1 MGIIYF
7 IEIVYEYRAAYHQ
20 RGGQHSGPKGGP
32 ECILAIYF
40 VYKAIFLQ
48 KAVKIMQ
55 RYKAELFSIHYWSNH
70 GVQPGQQ
77 SGPDWYYAIISNILD
92 QIFDTNFIWFL
103 KYYFESNSLLT
114 NHHWSSYNLVPGQ
127 KSGPEC
133 ILAIYFINKA
143 IFLNRAVEMI

>member
-1 MGIIYF
+1 
-7 IEIVYEYRAAYHQ
+7 
-20 RGGQHSGPKGGP
+20 
-32 ECILAIYF
+32 
-40 VYKAIFLQ
+40 
-48 KAVKIMQ
+48 MQ
-55 RYKAELFSIHYWSNH
+55 YWSNH

-133 ILAIYFINKA
+133 ILAIYFIYKA
-143 IFLNRAVEMI
+143 IFLNRAVEMIQKYEAEFFSIQYWSNDAAQPGQKSGPYQFYAVISNILQQIFHTNFIRF